1 MICTMLNLR
10 SVDLNLL
17 PVFEAAYEERSL
29 SRAAQ
34 RLAMTQSAVSHAMTR
49 LRGLFRD
56 PLFIRQAR
64 GVVPTPLA
72 DMVYA
77 KLRGALGSV
86 RESVTEM
93 QGFDP
98 KTSQREFFVAI
109 AHPLGPIIAVR
120 LYQRLAH
127 VAAQI
132 RVTFSTR
139 SRPVDLERGLRD
151 GRVDAAVDWLSP
163 AGDQFR
169 EAVAFDDALV
179 AMAHRGHSAL
189 RQRSFRSVLES
200 AQFVALRPRVEGDHP
215 VPALRQWQRLNPI
228 VALDVSEYIEVL
240 MVAGQSDLLGLAPR
254 SMEKLARETF
264 DLRVLPSTPKTQ
276 SIPIKLIWHRGRDRD
291 PAHVFFRK
299 HLMACARQVVPGK

>member
-98 KTSQREFFVAI
+98 RTSQREFFVAI

-120 LYQRLAH
+120 LRERLAH
-127 VAAQI
+127 VAPQV

-139 SRPVDLERGLRD
+139 SRPVELERALRE

-163 AGDQFR
+163 KGDQFR
-169 EAVAFDDALV
+169 EAVAFEDGLV
-179 AMAHRGHSAL
+179 AMARHGHSAL
-189 RQRSFRSVLES
+189 RQRSFRKVLES
-200 AQFVALRPRVEGDHP
+200 AQFVRLRPRVEGDHP
-215 VPALRQWQRLNPI
+215 VPALRQWQRLNPT

-240 MVAGQSDLLGLAPR
+240 MVAGQSELLALAPR
-254 SMEKLARETF
+254 SMQQLARATF
-264 DLRVLPSTPKTQ
+264 NLRVLPSSPKTR
-276 SIPIKLIWHRGRDRD
+276 SIPIKLIWHRGRDAD
-291 PAHVFFRK
+291 PAHVFLRQ
-299 HLMACARQVVPGK
+299 HLLAGAQQVVLGK

>member
-29 SRAAQ
+29 SRAAE

-56 PLFIRQAR
+56 PLFIRQSR

-86 RESVTEM
+86 RESVTET

-98 KTSQREFFVAI
+98 RTSQREFFVAI
-109 AHPLGPIIAVR
+109 PHPLGPIIAVR
-120 LYQRLAH
+120 LYERLTH
-127 VAAQI
+127 VAPQV

-139 SRPVDLERGLRD
+139 SRPVDLERALRA

-189 RQRSFRSVLES
+189 RQRNFRRVLQSSE
-200 AQFVALRPRVEGDHP
+200 FVSLRPRVEGDHP
-215 VPALRQWQRLNPI
+215 VPALRQWQRLNPT

-240 MVAGQSDLLGLAPR
+240 MVAAQSELLALAPR

-264 DLRVLPSTPKTQ
+264 DLRVLASTPKTR
-276 SIPIKLIWHRGRDRD
+276 SIPIKLIWHRGRDAD

-299 HLMACARQVVPGK
+299 QLMACARQVV

>member
-1 MICTMLNLR
+1 MLNLR

-29 SRAAQ
+29 SRAAE

-56 PLFIRQAR
+56 QLFIRQSR
-64 GVVPTPLA
+64 GVAPTPLA
-72 DMVYA
+72 DVVYA

-98 KTSQREFFVAI
+98 RTSQREFFVAI
-109 AHPLGPIIAVR
+109 PHPLGPFIAVR
-120 LYQRLAH
+120 LRERLAH
-127 VAAQI
+127 GAPQV

-139 SRPVDLERGLRD
+139 SRPVDLERGLRE
-151 GRVDAAVDWLSP
+151 GRVDAAVDWLP
-163 AGDQFR
+163 QTGDQFR
-169 EAVAFDDALV
+169 EAVAFDDGLMV
-179 AMAHRGHSAL
+179 MARHGHSAL

-200 AQFVALRPRVEGDHP
+200 SEFVRLRPRVEGDHP
-215 VPALRQWQRLNPI
+215 VPALRQWQRLNLT

-240 MVAGQSDLLGLAPR
+240 MVAGQSELLALAPR
-254 SMEKLARETF
+254 SMEKLARATF
-264 DLRVLPSTPKTQ
+264 DLRALPSTPKTQ
-276 SIPIKLIWHRGRDRD
+276 SIPIKLIWHRGHDAD
-291 PAHVFFRK
+291 PAHVFLRK
-299 HLMACARQVVPGK
+299 HLLACAKQVVVGK

>member
-1 MICTMLNLR
+1 MLNLR

-98 KTSQREFFVAI
+98 RTSRREFFVAI

-120 LYQRLAH
+120 LRERLAH
-127 VAAQI
+127 VAPQV

-139 SRPVDLERGLRD
+139 SRPVELERALRE
-151 GRVDAAVDWLSP
+151 GRVDAAVDWLSQT
-163 AGDQFR
+163 GDQFR
-169 EAVAFDDALV
+169 EAVAFEDGLV
-179 AMAHRGHSAL
+179 VMARHGHSAL
-189 RQRSFRSVLES
+189 RQRSFRRVLES
-200 AQFVALRPRVEGDHP
+200 AQFVSLRPRVEGDHP
-215 VPALRQWQRLNPI
+215 VPALRQWQRLNPT

-240 MVAGQSDLLGLAPR
+240 MVAGQSELLALAPR
-254 SMEKLARETF
+254 SMQQLARATF
-264 DLRVLPSTPKTQ
+264 NLRVLPSSPKTPP
-276 SIPIKLIWHRGRDRD
+276 IPIKLIWHRGRDAD
-291 PAHVFFRK
+291 PAHVFLRQ
-299 HLMACARQVVPGK
+299 HLLAGARQVVLGK